1 VATIASPQ
9 SAIPQYGEGLVGEL
23 YGKYYQLA
31 KAGYIFVGS
40 SSITGV
46 LIGIATTTAPTFMLQ
61 NPAGSGKNL
70 VLLKAAYGY
79 VSGTVVAGAWH
90 YSSCAAVTTANITAV
105 TPQNALVGSAA
116 GSISQFAPAATNTV
130 SGATVYR
137 HSGLSNGAPITS
149 TTSYYY
155 LTENFEGDFIIP
167 PGKAAFPSIDPV
179 NGGTF
184 AATWMWA
191 EMPI

>member
-1 VATIASPQ
+1 MATIASPQ
-9 SAIPQYGEGLVGEL
+9 SAIPQFGEGLVGEL

-31 KAGYIFVGS
+31 KNGNIFVGS
-40 SSITGV
+40 SAIGGV

-61 NPAGSGKNL
+61 NPTGSGKNL

-105 TPQNALVGSAA
+105 TPQNALVGAA
-116 GSISQFAPAATNTV
+116 TGSISQFAPAATNTV
-130 SGATVYR
+130 AGATVYR
-137 HSGLSNGAPITS
+137 HSGISNGAPITS

-155 LTENFEGDFIIP
+155 LVEQFEGDFIVP
-167 PGKAAFPSIDPV
+167 PGKAVFPSIDPV

-184 AATWMWA
+184 AATFMWA
-191 EMPI
+191 EMPV